1 MNLFDNFEENSFRV
15 IILLADKNISN
26 SLCNKLK
33 RLAVIFVL
41 IKFRSVV
48 FKVYLWF
55 ACLFLNF
62 LEEEIYI
69 FVCSFFD
76 VSSDIDIGDK
86 RPGYKKVTQ
95 EFLEYLH
102 CNDRLVGRYNHFE
115 GYFCFQAV
123 VFPFENIHILQEI
136 SKIDL
141 N

>member
-1 MNLFDNFEENSFRV
+1 MDLFDDFEENSFRV

-69 FVCSFFD
+69 LVCSFFD
-76 VSSDIDIGDK
+76 VSSDINVGDK
-86 RPGYKKVTQ
+86 RP
-95 EFLEYLH
+95 
-102 CNDRLVGRYNHFE
+102 
-115 GYFCFQAV
+115 
-123 VFPFENIHILQEI
+123 
-136 SKIDL
+136 
-141 N
+141 